1 MSNIRRTMMA
11 AGRRG
16 GSAVDWESIARGMVD
31 FTTPF
36 SVPAELVT
44 TIPNQAYNGRV
55 GLQAIEI
62 PDTITTIGT
71 AAFIGCKNLQH
82 ITLPNALTELKSQ
95 LFYNC
100 SNLSNVVVPNSVT
113 TIGSS
118 AFGGCNRLSKIDIGT
133 GITSIGGQCFYH
145 NYPLTMIIRAT
156 TPPSLGSNN
165 TSLGNA
171 SSTIYVPDES
181 VAAYK
186 AASDWSA
193 YAAKIYP
200 ISEYTE

>member
-1 MSNIRRTMMA
+1 MSEIRRVMMA
-11 AGRRG
+11 AGRR
-16 GSAVDWESIARGMVD
+16 GSAVDWESIARGMTD

-44 TIPNQAYNGRV
+44 TIPDQAYKGRV

-71 AAFIGCKNLQH
+71 AAFMGCKNLQH

-95 LFYNC
+95 LFYDC

-118 AFGGCNRLSKIDIGT
+118 AFGGCIRLSKIDIGT

-145 NYPLTMIIRAT
+145 GYQLTMIIRAT
-156 TPPSLGSNN
+156 TPPSLGNNN

-171 SSTIYVPDES
+171 SSLIYVPDES

-186 AASDWSA
+186 AVSGWSA